1 MQTPQTI
8 IVQLLHPNSLRL
20 LEELAEIDIIKLVS
34 PKSSE
39 ADFTIPE
46 WHKDI
51 VRERVATATEHNFTE
66 INEAFNK
73 LTLE

>member
-8 IVQLLHPNSLRL
+8 MVQLLHPNSLRL
-20 LEELAEIDIIKLVS
+20 LEELAQIDVIKLLA
-34 PKSSE
+34 PITSE
-39 ADFTIPE
+39 TDFTIPE

-51 VRERVATATEHNFTE
+51 VRKRVATATEHNFTE